1 MKVCGLLFS
10 ASCVESFR
18 DSLTSFKEPV
28 LFAHN
33 SREFDSIFF
42 CNAMQK
48 VLSVNCMNVFQDV
61 CDTLDFFRAI
71 LPNQEKICLEYLVS
85 HIVKIS
91 YSVHDALEDFK
102 V

>member
-1 MKVCGLLFS
+1 MLK
-10 ASCVESFR
+10 SFR

-61 CDTLDFFRAI
+61 CDTFDFFKAI
-71 LPNQEKICLEYLVS
+71 LPNQEKFGIT
-85 HIVKIS
+85 
-91 YSVHDALEDFK
+91 YSENFIQRS
-102 V
+102 